1 MLEFRLKAFR
11 KWLTMDEPRWSDN
24 SYPSFDYQGIS
35 YYSEPKIKEQ
45 KKSLDEVRTNTLT
58 YAHTQARAHTH
69 LPPPRTSCVM
79 PWRASTPPQLQG
91 EWQSKE
97 GAIVPIIPVSY
108 LNECVLQRT
117 QAAS

>member
-1 MLEFRLKAFR
+1 MLDAVQSCVPTYTQLHTCTHARTFLPQVRAISAKKKEPEWMLEFRLKAFR

-69 LPPPRTSCVM
+69 TYHLHVPP
-79 PWRASTPPQLQG
+79 A
-91 EWQSKE
+91 
-97 GAIVPIIPVSY
+97 
-108 LNECVLQRT
+108 
-117 QAAS
+117 